1 MTGEDGE
8 HFHCRASS
16 IVRVFRLETG
26 ITCPETHMCI
36 AGHSIPVQTGRE
48 AALARCASWLS
59 KTCETNNVG
68 AWLIIPH
75 TSEQRHACTQIPF
88 LYQLLGHLSVS
99 SNFLT

>member
-16 IVRVFRLETG
+16 IVRVLRLETG
-26 ITCPETHMCI
+26 IACPETHVHS
-36 AGHSIPVQTGRE
+36 HSIPVQTGRE

-88 LYQLLGHLSVS
+88 IYKLFGHLTVS
-99 SNFLT
+99 RHF